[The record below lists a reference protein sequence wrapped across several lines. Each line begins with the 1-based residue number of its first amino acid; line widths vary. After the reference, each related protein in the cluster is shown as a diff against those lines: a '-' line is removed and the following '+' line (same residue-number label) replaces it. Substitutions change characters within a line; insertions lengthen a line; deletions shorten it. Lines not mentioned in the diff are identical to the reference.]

1 MKCRLS
7 ECGLECV
14 SGEAGY
20 LGSREPRELARV
32 ACQGGSGMRLGRRPQ
47 GLSGGEKGKCTV
59 VYPETEELVHGFAG
73 GAGRI
78 PEKEV

>member
-1 MKCRLS
+1 
-7 ECGLECV
+7 
-14 SGEAGY
+14 
-20 LGSREPRELARV
+20 
-32 ACQGGSGMRLGRRPQ
+32 MRLGRRPQ